1 MGKKKDDKAGEDGE
15 KKKSPVKLI
24 GMCVALAGVGYM
36 LGGRGAAATP
46 ASATTTTIVQLEG
59 CAPGTDA
66 ATAGH
71 NTLDLESMSINLN
84 DGHYLRVTVSLGLCP
99 GVIGVAAGEGA
110 GEALNTAPAKDIIV
124 STLSGNSMETLQE
137 PEGRENIKELLTQR
151 LANAY
156 PDEVYEVYFLEFV
169 MQ

>member
-66 ATAGH
+66 MTAEH

-110 GEALNTAPAKDIIV
+110 GEPLNAAPAKDIIV
-124 STLSGNSMETLQE
+124 STLSGNSMATLQE
-137 PEGRENIKELLTQR
+137 PEGRENIKELLAQR

-156 PDEVYEVYFLEFV
+156 PDEVHEVYFLEFV

>member
-46 ASATTTTIVQLEG
+46 GAVTPTTILQLEG
-59 CAPGTDA
+59 CAAGTDA
-66 ATAGH
+66 ATAEH

-84 DGHYLRVTVSLGLCP
+84 DGRYL
-99 GVIGVAAGEGA
+99 A
-110 GEALNTAPAKDIIV
+110 
-124 STLSGNSMETLQE
+124 
-137 PEGRENIKELLTQR
+137 
-151 LANAY
+151 
-156 PDEVYEVYFLEFV
+156 
-169 MQ
+169 